1 MLFRSVKSN
10 GLYLTAVIGSIDGK
24 TLFKNKR
31 RGSKSDPEKIGKA
44 LADDLLK
51 AGAGRILDD
60 IYKQV

>member
-1 MLFRSVKSN
+1 MTERP
-10 GLYLTAVIGSIDGK
+10 YLKIKEGEAKATLEK
-24 TLFKNKR
+24 T
-31 RGSKSDPEKIGKA
+31 GKA